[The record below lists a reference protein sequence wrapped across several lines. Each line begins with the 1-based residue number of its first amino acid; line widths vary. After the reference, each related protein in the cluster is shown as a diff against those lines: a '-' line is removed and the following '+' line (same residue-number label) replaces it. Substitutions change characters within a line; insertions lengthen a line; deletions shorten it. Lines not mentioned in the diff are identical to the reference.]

1 MLIGTALKEKRR
13 GKLCHGVLLQ
23 HGVVPGRQKW
33 TAPSLTVFARPACL
47 PPVTTI
53 CMQSW
58 RNSWQDGNLLTT
70 SILRTLQ
77 VAGWR
82 SPVWARG
89 FVVCRI
95 SPPRFLAECR
105 KRWLNQASFVLL
117 CFVLFVFS
125 GLCLPVVFVMSVFNL
140 SSVRIFQ
147 HVPSWM
153 ALYSLCV
160 LMWLTLRNYSLT
172 AGWTTKMKN
181 STTESSLWKNPQ
193 VKCISVGGDYVE
205 KWQSGTVDRQTDIYR
220 KFI

>member
-1 MLIGTALKEKRR
+1 MNCSITP
-13 GKLCHGVLLQ
+13 CICQ
-23 HGVVPGRQKW
+23 
-33 TAPSLTVFARPACL
+33 TCL

-58 RNSWQDGNLLTT
+58 RNSWQDGNVLTT
-70 SILRTLQ
+70 SILRTVQ

-105 KRWLNQASFVLL
+105 MRWLNQASFVLL
-117 CFVLFVFS
+117 CFVLFAFS

-172 AGWTTKMKN
+172 HSRLAGRPRSRILQRNPVFEKTLSQVHFCWRGLMLKN
-181 STTESSLWKNPQ
+181 DKVAL
-193 VKCISVGGDYVE
+193 
-205 KWQSGTVDRQTDIYR
+205 
-220 KFI
+220 